1 MINYQQITQVDLKAI
16 EMIFALLLLSC
27 LTYIWFTFI
36 SLKFTII
43 LILTIISIV
52 VILKIRWIR
61 IKQQGFLNKISV
73 KLRKIL
79 LERSLFD
86 ILCDIW
92 YFETIKRHVR
102 VFLGPFLI
110 KKTPEEIIESFED
123 INPNLKE
130 AILRK
135 GTINLFP
142 EPIKKELIE
151 NYIKEDEI
159 QVNQDKQLHQQ
170 IIQQPLKVEHW
181 DRYADYE
188 QYTHKKRRNNPQ
200 TLLHVISLLLH
211 KPIVHKENHKLNLR
225 KLSNNTKSLLIG
237 SILCIMIQVY
247 FSKSSRQIYK
257 KAFTILSSMSLLALA
272 STALGIMALSNKKQ
286 KTL

>member
-1 MINYQQITQVDLKAI
+1 MQMTQIDLKTI
-16 EMIFALLLLSC
+16 EVLSALLLFSC

-43 LILTIISIV
+43 IALTFFSLLV
-52 VILKIRWIR
+52 LFKIRWAK
-61 IKQQGFLNKISV
+61 IKRKGFLNNVSN

-102 VFLGPFLI
+102 VFLSPFLI
-110 KKTPEEIIESFED
+110 KKSPEEIIESFED
-123 INPNLKE
+123 INPQLKE

-142 EPIKKELIE
+142 EPIKRELVE
-151 NYIKEDEI
+151 NYIQEEDELQI
-159 QVNQDKQLHQQ
+159 NQDKQMHQQ
-170 IIQQPLKVEHW
+170 IIQQPVKVEHW
-181 DRYADYE
+181 DRYGDYE
-188 QYTHKKRRNNPQ
+188 EYTQRKRKNNSQ
-200 TLLHVISLLLH
+200 TLLHVVSLLLH
-211 KPIVHKENHKLNLR
+211 KPIVHKESHKLNLR
-225 KLSNNTKSLLIG
+225 KLSNKTKSLLLG
-237 SILCIMIQVY
+237 SIVCIVIQMY
-247 FSKSSRQIYK
+247 LQKSSRRIYQ
-257 KAFTILSSMSLLALA
+257 KAFTYLSSMSLLALA
-272 STALGIMALSNKKQ
+272 TTALGVIALSNKKQ